1 MIVLMNQKQ
10 TISKIYSINLIY
22 SQVKRQVRVNNQENY
37 LRNYQLMKQASI
49 PRMRFQETN
58 DKDSNES
65 EAESETSF
73 KFGDDSDG
81 FLFDSKK
88 DKELQ
93 RREGLSNG
101 LILYN
106 NRRTVNV
113 ETSDYSDL
121 YYDIISKD

>member
-1 MIVLMNQKQ
+1 VK
-10 TISKIYSINLIY
+10 K
-22 SQVKRQVRVNNQENY
+22 QVKLNNLENY
-37 LRNYQLMKQASI
+37 LKNYQLMKQANI

-58 DKDSNES
+58 QKDSNDEDSES
-65 EAESETSF
+65 EASF
-73 KFGDDSDG
+73 KFSDDNDG
-81 FLFDSKK
+81 FLFDTKK

-113 ETSDYSDL
+113 ETSDYSEL